1 MAKVSM
7 AQQIIDLAHSVIKEC
22 DKDAEMIANHSVVRV
37 HYRTQ
42 TPRWK
47 AAFKRA
53 LGGYA
58 KALEPIEA

>member
-1 MAKVSM
+1 MKVSM
-7 AQQIIDLAHSVIKEC
+7 AQMIIDTAQSVIKEC
-22 DKDAEMIANHSVVRV
+22 DKDVELIANHSIVRV
-37 HYRTQ
+37 HYHTQ